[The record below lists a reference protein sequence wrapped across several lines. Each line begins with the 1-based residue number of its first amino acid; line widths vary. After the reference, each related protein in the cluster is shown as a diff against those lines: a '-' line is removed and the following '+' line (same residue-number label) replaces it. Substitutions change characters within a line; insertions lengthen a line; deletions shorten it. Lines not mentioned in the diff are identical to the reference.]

1 MTETPWRERKS
12 AQRHR
17 NSERIDR
24 KCTADRNAWPGR
36 AAGVPTAVPIVSPS
50 HSLCRSHPITSPVF
64 VPIPISVPI
73 PIPDPIL
80 LPLSIPFPV
89 LIPIPIPI
97 PAMSPCSSCPH
108 ANSLPYRHPD
118 PQPHPVPIPVPIP
131 IPVLILASIPT
142 AVPSPTLTPQQQP
155 PPPPPPP
162 PLGWGFLF
170 FGGGGGGGGK
180 RQWGAWGHCRFLP
193 LFPQI
198 TCKLSLLSPQCE
210 CMGTA
215 RSTALLLWAQLLSLV
230 GSQPPLLTMD
240 PPWTPQFVGQ
250 SVKLTC
256 GEPSVSSSST
266 WYVDGQWWKKTPSN
280 HLHVELSG
288 KRKYSF
294 QCRTRG
300 SELSPAVDLTA
311 SNDWLVLQVPIQAVL
326 EGDSL
331 SLRCSAWKNTKLSQ
345 VKFFHD
351 GKLLQDRRGDE
362 LLLSPAEQQHSG
374 SYHCSAYVHFFST
387 GLKASA
393 QTDLVVQELFSV
405 PELSLQGPQEPP
417 EGSALTLLCST
428 RGNALRPH
436 VSLQHLFYQDGRLV
450 GGPQSAPQHRV
461 PALLPSH
468 SGSYSCQVQTET
480 GSVRKRSAP
489 ITVTVRRIPV
499 AGVSL
504 HSDPPD
510 AQVLLGDRA
519 LLSCAVAEGSG
530 PLSFSWHRQNRTG
543 ALGSGPLYELRAAQL
558 GDDDRYHCTAS
569 NGISTASSPQLR
581 LAVTHSP
588 RPTPEPPSVP
598 RAPHPSPL
606 ASIHPRLRIP
616 APVPNIS
623 LLPSPPH
630 PRSLSHT
637 PPLHPHPISRC
648 PPSLLSPSICPQL
661 PIHAHIAPSSQ
672 IPPGSA
678 IPSHPTPSHPTPS
691 PPSVRPHALSVPVS
705 NASIA
710 VLGTEVGAELER
722 TAGEELNL
730 SCRVGEGTGPVGFV
744 WLRDG
749 QELSRGPTW
758 HLGVL
763 GPQHAGTYQCVAANS
778 LGTRRVFKARSPE
791 VLLVVTRQGWGRR
804 RAQVLA
810 AGLPAS
816 LLVLLAVAAALGR
829 HFWRR
834 RRGGESHK
842 RGAAGVRRTWG
853 QRRSP
858 GDAHRLLSPSFAAAS
873 KRQHRDPAAPP
884 GLSSPP
890 ILSTEPSEPDY
901 INVPPRTPSAEDV
914 LYCTVTITERGG
926 GASPRGPSAPQE
938 AAVTYTDLRGMQHPS
953 DSYENLPHQ

>member
-1 MTETPWRERKS
+1 
-12 AQRHR
+12 
-17 NSERIDR
+17 
-24 KCTADRNAWPGR
+24 
-36 AAGVPTAVPIVSPS
+36 
-50 HSLCRSHPITSPVF
+50 
-64 VPIPISVPI
+64 
-73 PIPDPIL
+73 
-80 LPLSIPFPV
+80 
-89 LIPIPIPI
+89 
-97 PAMSPCSSCPH
+97 
-108 ANSLPYRHPD
+108 
-118 PQPHPVPIPVPIP
+118 
-131 IPVLILASIPT
+131 
-142 AVPSPTLTPQQQP
+142 
-155 PPPPPPP
+155 
-162 PLGWGFLF
+162 
-170 FGGGGGGGGK
+170 
-180 RQWGAWGHCRFLP
+180 
-193 LFPQI
+193 
-198 TCKLSLLSPQCE
+198 
-210 CMGTA
+210 MGTA
-215 RSTALLLWAQLLSLV
+215 RSIALLLWAQLLSLV

-250 SVKLTC
+250 NVKLTC

-266 WYVDGQWWKKTPSN
+266 WYTNGQWWKKTPSN

-288 KRKYSF
+288 KGKYSF
-294 QCRTRG
+294 QCQTQG
-300 SELSPAVDLTA
+300 SELSPAVHLTA
-311 SNDWLVLQVPIQAVL
+311 SYDWLALQVPTRAVL

-331 SLRCSAWKNTKLSQ
+331 SLRCSAWKDKKLSQ

-351 GKLLQDRRGDE
+351 GKLLQDSRGDE

-393 QTDLVVQELFSV
+393 QIDLVVQELFSV

-510 AQVLLGDRA
+510 AQVLLGDRV

-543 ALGSGPLYELRAAQL
+543 ALGSGPLYELQAAQL

-581 LAVTHSP
+581 LAVT
-588 RPTPEPPSVP
+588 
-598 RAPHPSPL
+598 L
-606 ASIHPRLRIP
+606 
-616 APVPNIS
+616 
-623 LLPSPPH
+623 
-630 PRSLSHT
+630 
-637 PPLHPHPISRC
+637 
-648 PPSLLSPSICPQL
+648 
-661 PIHAHIAPSSQ
+661 
-672 IPPGSA
+672 
-678 IPSHPTPSHPTPS
+678 
-691 PPSVRPHALSVPVS
+691 PVS

-778 LGTRRVFKARSPE
+778 LGTRRVFEARSPE

-816 LLVLLAVAAALGR
+816 LLVLLAVAAALAR

-842 RGAAGVRRTWG
+842 RGAAGSDARGTTWG
-853 QRRSP
+853 QRGDNGAPPGTLTASSP
-858 GDAHRLLSPSFAAAS
+858 LPAAAS

-884 GLSSPP
+884 GPSSPP

-914 LYCTVTITERGG
+914 LYCTVTITEHRG

-938 AAVTYTDLRGMQHPS
+938 AAVTYADLRGMQHPS